1 MILFNIRSRI
11 EIVKKRTDLLNKLH
25 VGKQGNERH
34 EIGVGNIGSSF
45 CNQEYLII
53 H

>member
-11 EIVKKRTDLLNKLH
+11 EIVKKKYLLNKLH